1 MGLRGKPSQRQRR
14 LGAELRRMR
23 EDVGL
28 TATKAGAEIGLSA
41 AHLNH
46 IEAGRTSIS
55 PEKIRA
61 LAAFCGCKQERL
73 IESLITM
80 SQSNGRGWWSEYDRT
95 PHNQAARDLAELE
108 SMSVR
113 LRAFQW
119 VNVPGMLQSPEYMQA
134 LFKAGHPDMPAEIR
148 EQFVAFRLRRQRLLT
163 DAKPP
168 EYHAVIHE
176 AALRMQFVGRDVMR
190 RQVEHLIEM
199 ARLPNVRIQVL
210 PFRTDAY
217 PGGFGCSF
225 VCYDAAV
232 PELSTVYVEHPAS
245 TPFVTDQA
253 NLAQFSEAFTQLSAV
268 ALPPLALDARS
279 NIPVRRDSLG
289 LIQHLMYDL

>member
-28 TATKAGAEIGLSA
+28 TATKAGAEVGLSA

-55 PEKIRA
+55 PEKIRG

-73 IESLITM
+73 IESLIAM
-80 SQSNGRGWWSEYDRT
+80 SQSNGRGWWSEYEHP
-95 PHNQAARDLAELE
+95 PHNQAVRDLAELE

-119 VNVPGMLQSPEYMQA
+119 VNVPGMLQTPEYMRA
-134 LFKAGHPDMPAEIR
+134 LFKAGHPDMPAENR
-148 EQFVAFRLRRQRLLT
+148 EQFVEFRLRRQRLLT
-163 DAKPP
+163 DPKPP
-168 EYHAVIHE
+168 EFHAVIHE
-176 AALRMQFVGRDVMR
+176 AALRMEFVGREVMQ
-190 RQVEHLIEM
+190 RQVEHMVEM
-199 ARLPNVRIQVL
+199 ACLPHVKIQIL
-210 PFRTDAY
+210 PFRTEAY

-225 VCYDAAV
+225 VCFDAAV
-232 PELSTVYVEHPAS
+232 AELSTVYVEHPAS
-245 TPFVTDQA
+245 SPFVIDQS
-253 NLAQFSEAFTQLSAV
+253 NLAQFSDAFANLGAV
-268 ALPPLALDARS
+268 ALPPIAPGAAS
-279 NIPVRRDSLG
+279 NVSVRRDSLG
-289 LIQHLMYDL
+289 LIQRLMYDL